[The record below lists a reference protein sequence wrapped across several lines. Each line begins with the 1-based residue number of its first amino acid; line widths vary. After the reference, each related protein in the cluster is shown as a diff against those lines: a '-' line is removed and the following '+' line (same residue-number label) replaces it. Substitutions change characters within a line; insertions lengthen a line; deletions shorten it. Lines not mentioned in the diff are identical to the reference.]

1 MTTLRSRRSLLADAL
16 VAALVAGGI
25 VVIAL
30 GGAAERKKI
39 ASERD
44 TAKAVIVRMAAGS

>member
-1 MTTLRSRRSLLADAL
+1 MTTPRSRRSLLADLL
-16 VAALVAGGI
+16 VAALVAGGF

-30 GGAAERKKI
+30 GDAVARQH

-44 TAKAVIVRMAAGS
+44 TAHAVVVRMAAGS

>member
-16 VAALVAGGI
+16 VAALVAGGF

-30 GGAAERKKI
+30 GSMAAQKNV
-39 ASERD
+39 SERD
-44 TAKAVIVRMAAGS
+44 TVHAVIVRMVTGS